1 MYKEIR
7 LIKRRINEAE
17 YKSAYKAECTI
28 EANTFVNILIHL
40 YHDEETDI
48 EKNHDSAEDSSGIQT

>member
-17 YKSAYKAECTI
+17 YISAYKAECTI

-40 YHDEETDI
+40 YHDEENI
-48 EKNHDSAEDSSGIQT
+48 EKDHDSAEDSSGIQK